1 MLLLPF
7 AVNVVLRRRLR
18 CFGAAL
24 TGLAAMYG
32 VPCCCGCGEKLES
45 LGNVADKQYNCT
57 KNKPL
62 MKTVHLCAA
71 AIALLAPLTLTAE
84 PSPEPW
90 LWPVSGQ
97 SAGEGLLYVPQQYIG
112 DELVFNELFIG
123 VAPAP

>member
-1 MLLLPF
+1 M
-7 AVNVVLRRRLR
+7 
-18 CFGAAL
+18 
-24 TGLAAMYG
+24 
-32 VPCCCGCGEKLES
+32 
-45 LGNVADKQYNCT
+45 DKHYNCIE
-57 KNKPL
+57 NKPL

-112 DELVFNELFIG
+112 DELVFDEMFIG
-123 VAPAP
+123 VTPGAVIVSPADGTLDAFHVGYSTTLSSSVWTLSMWDTALH